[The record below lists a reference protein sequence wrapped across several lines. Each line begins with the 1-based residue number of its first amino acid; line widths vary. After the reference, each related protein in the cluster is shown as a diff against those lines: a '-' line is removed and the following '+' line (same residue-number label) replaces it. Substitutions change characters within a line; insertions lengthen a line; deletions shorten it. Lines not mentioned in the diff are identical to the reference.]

1 MEALRASGSSGPDA
15 DAGVGLGG
23 ACLGDDADVI
33 RCSGQEPE
41 RFAVLFRRH
50 AAQIQRYVTRRIG
63 PDAADDVVAEV
74 FLIAFGRRERYD
86 LAQPDARPWLYGIA
100 TNLIGRHRR
109 AEVRLYRA
117 LARTGID
124 PVTEAFT
131 DEVDARV
138 SAGADRG
145 RLAAALARL
154 PASHRDALLVA
165 WGDLSYA
172 EAAAALGVPVGTVR
186 SRLNRARRRLR
197 EALGA
202 EGHGEQ
208 AAGEQA
214 LGKEEGT

>member
-1 MEALRASGSSGPDA
+1 MRTLRVHGPCGPDI
-15 DAGVGLGG
+15 DAGAEAGDTDVN
-23 ACLGDDADVI
+23 AADDAAVI
-33 RCSGQEPE
+33 RLSRQEPE

-50 AAQIQRYVTRRIG
+50 AAKIQRYVTRRIG

-74 FLIAFGRRERYD
+74 FLIAFGRRDRYD
-86 LAQPDARPWLYGIA
+86 LDQADARPWLYGIA

-117 LARTGID
+117 LARAGID
-124 PVTEAFT
+124 PVAEAFT

-145 RLAAALARL
+145 RLAAGLARL
-154 PASHRDALLVA
+154 PASHRDALLLVA

-172 EAAAALGVPVGTVR
+172 EAATALGVPVGTVR

-197 EALGA
+197 EALD
-202 EGHGEQ
+202 
-208 AAGEQA
+208 
-214 LGKEEGT
+214 EEERT